1 MRSYLVDLT
10 YKTLILAFI
19 IVNFFNF
26 FPINIFNPIWI
37 NKITSNF
44 VDTASL
50 PFLGLI
56 IKVFFTINQKKQ
68 LDAEGKTDS
77 DSSEIYYLKIRKIIN
92 KLIIFFILSLTICLI
107 QALNIFRGI
116 TFIDYQNNQ
125 AIKEINSQIDNMSEK
140 AKQNNK
146 TNSLN
151 PDYETYSF
159 EIETVPEKI
168 EIARIKANRM
178 LSIKSNE
185 AKIKLF
191 QITIRNI
198 ILSILW
204 STAFFLTYRK
214 LNSYE

>member
-1 MRSYLVDLT
+1 MRSFLIDLT
-10 YKTLILAFI
+10 YKTLILVFI

-26 FPINIFNPIWI
+26 FPLNIFNPIWI

-56 IKVFFTINQKKQ
+56 IKAFFTINQKK
-68 LDAEGKTDS
+68 LDAEGKIDS

-92 KLIIFFILSLTICLI
+92 KSIIFFILSLTICLI
-107 QALNIFRGI
+107 QALNIFRGM

-125 AIKEINSQIDNMSEK
+125 AIKEINSQINNLSEK
-140 AKQNNK
+140 AKQNNG

-151 PDYETYSF
+151 PNYENYSF
-159 EIETVPEKI
+159 KIETEPEKI
-168 EIARIKANRM
+168 KIARIKANRM

-191 QITIRNI
+191 QITARNI
-198 ILSILW
+198 ILSLIW
-204 STAFFLTYRK
+204 STSFFLIYRK